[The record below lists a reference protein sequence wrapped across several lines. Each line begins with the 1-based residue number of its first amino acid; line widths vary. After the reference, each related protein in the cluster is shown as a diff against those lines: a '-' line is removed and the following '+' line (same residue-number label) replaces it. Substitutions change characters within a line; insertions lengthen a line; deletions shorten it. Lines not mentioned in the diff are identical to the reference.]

1 MSLDSCKA
9 KLINRLLVDFE
20 CWQMTSGFLS
30 ASMEQRHLSFSLEG
44 EITVKDKAELVANF
58 NLDNLE

>member
-30 ASMEQRHLSFSLEG
+30 ASMEQRQLSFSLEG